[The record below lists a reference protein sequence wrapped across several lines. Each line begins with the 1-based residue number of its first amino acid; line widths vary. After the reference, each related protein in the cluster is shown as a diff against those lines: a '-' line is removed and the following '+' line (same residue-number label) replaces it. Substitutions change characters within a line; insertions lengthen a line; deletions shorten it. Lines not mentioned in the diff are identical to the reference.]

1 MKFLQMYIIEI
12 QTLIIISK
20 MPVLTQNAAKNVP
33 YNLAKQI
40 IVLCNQSW
48 ENELRLNEFRTW
60 LKKISNAFYKKVF
73 QEIFQERSYSY
84 SNVNLKIY

>member
-1 MKFLQMYIIEI
+1 MYIIEI

-40 IVLCNQSW
+40 IVLCNQS
-48 ENELRLNEFRTW
+48 
-60 LKKISNAFYKKVF
+60 
-73 QEIFQERSYSY
+73 
-84 SNVNLKIY
+84 